1 MKPRRGKDE
10 SGMVQVSSRW
20 RAGSGPLAAR
30 GLLDHGAPSIAEATY
45 YRGLLHT
52 YLVAGS
58 YALFGDSLASAR
70 IPSTASQNI
79 WTTLCAT

>member
-1 MKPRRGKDE
+1 
-10 SGMVQVSSRW
+10 V
-20 RAGSGPLAAR
+20 R
-30 GLLDHGAPSIAEATY
+30 GLLDHGALSIAEATY

-58 YALFGDSLASAR
+58 YALFGDILASAR

-79 WTTLCAT
+79 WTSICGT